1 MFLRSLEKLA
11 IEEKLG
17 SKTGITILNV
27 KGNLLALLSIFF
39 YNYYQLSLIIS
50 LLLKLS
56 LIFFLLSSCLSA
68 ISGTLTFYVW
78 AFR

>member
-27 KGNLLALLSIFF
+27 KGNLLALLSI
-39 YNYYQLSLIIS
+39 
-50 LLLKLS
+50 LLLSIL
-56 LIFFLLSSCLSA
+56 
-68 ISGTLTFYVW
+68 
-78 AFR
+78 